1 MHLLLS
7 CCFPFFHVYRLRAAR
22 VLVIGLGGLGA
33 EVVKNIVLSG
43 IKSIVLLDHVLV
55 SQLLFKLIP
64 TDSSL
69 FLLGRLRNLL
79 FEF

>member
-1 MHLLLS
+1 MLVELGS
-7 CCFPFFHVYRLRAAR
+7 CVFHVYRLRAAR

-55 SQLLFKLIP
+55 SQLLLQLIP

-69 FLLGRLRNLL
+69 FSRQIIKPI
-79 FEF
+79 